1 MTNLT
6 YTQNGDY
13 MIPNLVADEVP
24 EGKVTRYGQMR
35 RKFLQ
40 EHMNGIYQHFLLS
53 GTLKSHL
60 LTIQEQ
66 AEQRMD
72 VLMKQ
77 MAKAQNVTEELKA
90 TDQMEWVRQMN
101 NIRQSAEEI
110 VLNEIIYTL

>member
-1 MTNLT
+1 MA
-6 YTQNGDY
+6 
-13 MIPNLVADEVP
+13 MCPN
-24 EGKVTRYGQMR
+24 YGHRLHQTD
-35 RKFLQ
+35 KPVV
-40 EHMNGIYQHFLLS
+40 
-53 GTLKSHL
+53 
-60 LTIQEQ
+60 